1 MAALTPLLTPVSVI
15 TLTPSLL
22 AKACSQ
28 LSHRVKAEGC
38 CPSVLIGIQQGGA
51 EVAKLMKE
59 DFPDAAYCEVRLS
72 RPDTPQKSQGWK
84 HRLLYYMPIWLC
96 NYLRAVESRVN
107 EWQSK
112 GKEPVRLGEIR
123 LPDDIASIL
132 NPSTPSNS
140 SNSLTPSNLSNSSNP
155 SNPSTPP
162 VVLLIDDAIDTGAT
176 IYQAR
181 SQLLEQ
187 FPNITLRVAVITV
200 TTPHPICDADFC
212 LYHNRTLCRFP
223 WSNDYRPSQFP

>member
-1 MAALTPLLTPVSVI
+1 MQVI

-140 SNSLTPSNLSNSSNP
+140 SN
-155 SNPSTPP
+155 PP
-162 VVLLIDDAIDTGAT
+162 LVLLIDDAIDTGAT
-176 IYQAR
+176 IQQAR
-181 SQLLEQ
+181 RQLLEQ

>member
-72 RPDTPQKSQGWK
+72 RPDTPQKSQGGK
-84 HRLLYYMPIWLC
+84 HRLLYFMPIWLC

-132 NPSTPSNS
+132 NPS
-140 SNSLTPSNLSNSSNP
+140 
-155 SNPSTPP
+155 NPSTPP
-162 VVLLIDDAIDTGAT
+162 LVLLIDDAIDTGAT
-176 IYQAR
+176 IQQAR
-181 SQLLEQ
+181 RQLLEQ

>member
-1 MAALTPLLTPVSVI
+1 MSVI

-72 RPDTPQKSQGWK
+72 RPDTPQKSQGWR

-140 SNSLTPSNLSNSSNP
+140 S
-155 SNPSTPP
+155 TPP
-162 VVLLIDDAIDTGAT
+162 LVLLIDDAIDTGAT
-176 IYQAR
+176 IQQAR
-181 SQLLEQ
+181 RQLLEQ

>member
-1 MAALTPLLTPVSVI
+1 MSVI

-28 LSHRVKAEGC
+28 LSPRVKAEGC

-132 NPSTPSNS
+132 NPS
-140 SNSLTPSNLSNSSNP
+140 
-155 SNPSTPP
+155 NPSTPP
-162 VVLLIDDAIDTGAT
+162 LVLLIDDAIDTGAT
-176 IYQAR
+176 IQQAR
-181 SQLLEQ
+181 RQLLEQ

>member
-1 MAALTPLLTPVSVI
+1 MQVI

-59 DFPDAAYCEVRLS
+59 DFPDAEYCEVRLS

-96 NYLRAVESRVN
+96 NFLRAVESRVN

-112 GKEPVRLGEIR
+112 GKEPVRIGEIR

-132 NPSTPSNS
+132 NLSNPSNSSLPSDATNGSNLSNPSTPS
-140 SNSLTPSNLSNSSNP
+140 TPSNLSN
-155 SNPSTPP
+155 PP
-162 VVLLIDDAIDTGAT
+162 LVLLIDDAIDTGAT
-176 IYQAR
+176 IHQAR
-181 SQLLEQ
+181 QQLLRQ
-187 FPNITLRVAVITV
+187 FPDITLRVAVITV
-200 TTPHPICDADFC
+200 TTRHPICDADFC

-223 WSNDYRPSQFP
+223 WSNDYRIE

>member
-132 NPSTPSNS
+132 NPS
-140 SNSLTPSNLSNSSNP
+140 NP
-155 SNPSTPP
+155 SNPPL
-162 VVLLIDDAIDTGAT
+162 VLLIDDAIDTGAT
-176 IYQAR
+176 IHQAR
-181 SQLLEQ
+181 RQLLEQ